1 MGWRDRQKEIISSQE
16 ARVRRSIGSNMG
28 GALKRSG
35 PKGSLFWGNLLDFG
49 RDPLGFLESCVE
61 SYGDFVPLRFFN
73 RPVYLLNDPVDIE
86 YVLAGN
92 HRNFRKTL

>member
-1 MGWRDRQKEIISSQE
+1 
-16 ARVRRSIGSNMG
+16 MG
-28 GALKRSG
+28 GAVKRSG

-49 RDPLGFLESCVE
+49 RDPLGFLESCAE
-61 SYGDFVPLRFFN
+61 NHGDFVPLRFIN

-92 HRNFRKTL
+92 HRNFRKTLGYKSPFMRRLFGQGL